1 MTTENT
7 PKKEGG
13 AASALASLFGKK
25 ARLQGTL
32 SDQEPIHVTNP
43 GAVIEALE
51 KVPSILEKKSPAEVI
66 GLGITYSE
74 VGAAEKLGIDGD
86 DVMWLRKG
94 VLEVGKDYTREAGFV
109 RITPAGMAKLKARLA
124 KGDTLIVQSGH
135 VVNPRLVLAR
145 QPGNSDVMRVR
156 VADNSAWCRGMIM
169 SGCMKDPEV
178 PKFWSCTERPRF
190 KGRA

>member
-1 MTTENT
+1 MTNENT

-25 ARLQGTL
+25 TRPQAIL
-32 SDQEPIHVTNP
+32 SVQD
-43 GAVIEALE
+43 
-51 KVPSILEKKSPAEVI
+51 PSQASTPASSPQQFEKKNQAEVI

-74 VGAAEKLGIDGD
+74 VGAAEKLGITAE
-86 DVMWLRKG
+86 DVTWLRKG
-94 VLEVGKDYTREAGFV
+94 ILQSGTDYTREAGFV
-109 RITPAGMAKLKARLA
+109 RITAAGLSKLEALLA
-124 KGDTLIVQSGH
+124 QEDTLIVQSAH

-145 QPGNSDVMRVR
+145 QPGNADVMRVR
-156 VADNSAWCRGMIM
+156 VADNSQWCRGMIM

-178 PKFWSCTERPRF
+178 IKFWSCTERPRF